1 MVLEFPPREAPQVD
15 DLTPERIQEL
25 LEVNAADDETQRARL
40 ASLKGKH
47 MLFVG
52 GDFVYPT
59 CAKFLC
65 DHLKGLRAYGL
76 KITAIFQ
83 QDKKAKYYEDCS
95 AAVDAELFAD
105 LGAKNGAENAV
116 AVVREAGLT
125 FDGVWS
131 PHEAVVLLMSRIAKL
146 LELPGNPPEAYEI
159 ARDKF
164 RTREALREANIN
176 SIKAVQIWDV
186 NDAEVAAREIGFP
199 MIVKPSSGMGSAGV
213 YRVDDNAELR
223 HTLERVFAD
232 IDSSW
237 GLKNNH
243 GAVQRQAP
251 VMAETCVLPNIYGG
265 RINEFD
271 VEVVLNKGELVYS
284 NVLDNLEAL
293 PHTYQELGSIAP
305 SLSPREVQEEMIQY
319 AAAVT
324 RGLGFHTGAF
334 HVETWMTPTGP
345 ILIENNP
352 RVGGG
357 ATVDTHRQVWGV
369 NPMLEFTLAMLDIPI
384 NPPRAEEPFCVYG
397 YILPNAPLT
406 GEIMDGADFLE
417 ESRKSPYFHDLTYFK
432 KAKESV
438 KGLDSRL
445 PDWIGEVHLKG
456 NCSGEDMLLE
466 MGNLLDII
474 HDSAANCT
482 IVPPTAPEEVEVETT
497 PEMVA

>member
-1 MVLEFPPREAPQVD
+1 MVVAFPPTEPVTEAD
-15 DLTPERIQEL
+15 DLTPERIEAL
-25 LEVNAADDETQRARL
+25 LEANAADDETQRARL

-47 MLFVG
+47 MLFVA
-52 GDFVYPT
+52 GDFVYPA

-65 DHLKGLRAYGL
+65 DHLQGLRAHGL
-76 KITAIFQ
+76 YITAIFQ
-83 QDKKAKYYEDCS
+83 QDKKKAYYDACRP
-95 AAVDAELFAD
+95 AVDAELFAD
-105 LGAKNGAENAV
+105 LGASNGAENAV
-116 AVVREAGLT
+116 AAVREAGLEL
-125 FDGVWS
+125 DGVWS
-131 PHEAVVLLMSRIAKL
+131 PHEAVVLLMSRIAAL
-146 LELPGNPPEAYEI
+146 LKLPGNPPSAYEV

-164 RTREALREANIN
+164 ATREALKEANIN

-186 NDAEVAAREIGFP
+186 EDADLAAREIGFP

-223 HTLERVFAD
+223 ETLERVFAD

-237 GLKNNH
+237 GLKVNH

-251 VMAETCVLPNIYGG
+251 VLAETCVLPNIYGG

-293 PHTYQELGSIAP
+293 PYTYQELGSIAP

-319 AAAVT
+319 AAAAT
-324 RGLGFHTGAF
+324 RAMGFHTGAF
-334 HVETWMTPTGP
+334 HVETWMTPSGP

-357 ATVDTHRQVWGV
+357 ATVDTHINVWGV

-406 GEIMDGADFLE
+406 GAIADKADFLDE
-417 ESRKSPYFHDLTYFK
+417 TKKSPYFKTLNYFK
-432 KAKESV
+432 KPKEAV
-438 KGLDSRL
+438 KGLDTRL
-445 PDWIGEVHLKG
+445 PDWIGEVHLRG
-456 NCSGEDMLLE
+456 NCTGEEMLAA
-466 MGNLLDII
+466 MGENLDLI
-474 HDSAANCT
+474 HDAAANC
-482 IVPPTAPEEVEVETT
+482 IVPAGPEAVEAG
-497 PEMVA
+497 PEMAAV